1 MAPEPRPDSRAR
13 PPVPPAIE
21 TGRDE
26 RQLVDLVLRRD
37 RKATARFVAEYADG
51 VYAYVR
57 HRLAPRADAVDD
69 VVQDVFLAALDGLSR
84 FAGTSGLRAWL
95 LGIARHKVEDYYRRQ
110 LRAPESL
117 DDEPAGDGPA
127 DEAPLV
133 DELIDRE
140 RLEARTQQVLRRLP
154 EAYGVALLWRYWE
167 NRSVREMAEA
177 TGRTEK
183 AIERLLARARAR
195 FRQLWGQG

>member
-1 MAPEPRPDSRAR
+1 MAPEPRPDSRA
-13 PPVPPAIE
+13 PSPQPPAHEGSI
-21 TGRDE
+21 DE

-69 VVQDVFLAALDGLSR
+69 VVQDVFLAALDGLPR

-110 LRAPESL
+110 LRAHESL
-117 DDEPAGDGPA
+117 DDGLAGDEPHDDG
-127 DEAPLV
+127 PLV
-133 DELIDRE
+133 DELIDRG

-154 EAYGVALLWRYWE
+154 EVYAVALLWRYWE
-167 NRSVREMAEA
+167 NRSVRDMANA
-177 TGRTEK
+177 AGKTEK

-195 FRQLWGQG
+195 FRQLWGQV